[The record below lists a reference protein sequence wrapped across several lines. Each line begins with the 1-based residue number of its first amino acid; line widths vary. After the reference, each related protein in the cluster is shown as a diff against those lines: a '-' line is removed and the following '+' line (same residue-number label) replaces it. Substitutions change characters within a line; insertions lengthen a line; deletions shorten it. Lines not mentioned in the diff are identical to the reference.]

1 MLDQVEG
8 RRKRPDLG
16 GPAPKV
22 CEVLHP
28 LKRRQPKHSL
38 LTGGFDDCS
47 IFYSGS
53 FLTKLKHK
61 AERWGNSRQRK
72 ISQSVRWQEGES
84 IENALRRFKPKV
96 QGRKTCHP
104 TRMAGPCN
112 YKGVLIVRKRNR
124 RRPARSAFPSQ
135 SRYPSPEQCSGRDPY
150 RMRRQPPCLHPRRC
164 PTER

>member
-104 TRMAGPCN
+104 TRWQGRAITREWLLSVKEIGE
-112 YKGVLIVRKRNR
+112 GLRVRRSQASHVI
-124 RRPARSAFPSQ
+124 PARSNVQAGI
-135 SRYPSPEQCSGRDPY
+135 R
-150 RMRRQPPCLHPRRC
+150 
-164 PTER
+164 TE

>member
-47 IFYSGS
+47 SFYSGS

-84 IENALRRFKPKV
+84 IENALRRFKCKV
-96 QGRKTCHP
+96 QTEDKGPQEKPAARQGWQGRAI
-104 TRMAGPCN
+104 TREWLLSVKEIGE
-112 YKGVLIVRKRNR
+112 GLR
-124 RRPARSAFPSQ
+124 
-135 SRYPSPEQCSGRDPY
+135 
-150 RMRRQPPCLHPRRC
+150 
-164 PTER
+164 